1 LGKGATFRRPK
12 LEVHPLKLYQL
23 SLSPNCQ
30 KVVALAHEVGL
41 PLELVHVDLFKGGS
55 RTPAMLAKNPNGKV
69 PILEDGDFLLWESTA
84 MLGYLAT
91 KAKRTDLAPTTLR
104 ERAEVDRWTSWGL
117 AHFAP
122 AVRKVAFERIVKK
135 LAGLGAPDETLVKA
149 GIEEFAVWAGVLEQ
163 GLGNKQYVCGGLTI
177 ADFSLAPYAALT
189 ASCGLD
195 FEPYPKA
202 KAWLARMT
210 ARDSMKQTL
219 SAAREAA

>member
-1 LGKGATFRRPK
+1 M
-12 LEVHPLKLYQL
+12 KLYQL
-23 SLSPNCQ
+23 ALSPNCQ

-41 PLELVHVDLFKGGS
+41 PLELLPVELFKGGS

-69 PILEDGDFLLWESTA
+69 PILEDGDFVLWESNA
-84 MLGYLAT
+84 MLGYLAG
-91 KAKRTDLAPTTLR
+91 KAGRTDLAPTAFR
-104 ERAEVDRWTSWGL
+104 ERAEVDRWMSWSL

-135 LAGLGAPDETLVKA
+135 LAGLGAPDEALVKA
-149 GIEEFAVWAGVLEQ
+149 GIEEFAVWANVLEQ
-163 GLGNKQYVCGGLTI
+163 SLGNKEYLCGRLTI

-195 FEPYPKA
+195 FSPYPKA
-202 KAWLARMT
+202 SAWLSRMT
-210 ARDSMKQTL
+210 ARNSMQATL